1 MQCSRKQCLLVGPPM
16 VIMIPGSLYE
26 PKTAW
31 LMDKATFYVWEYVS
45 SPMGDVI
52 RNLHVKPRL
61 AATDGVS

>member
-1 MQCSRKQCLLVGPPM
+1 M